1 MKKTKF
7 TPFEI
12 EIITDRP
19 EDCINEHLCQDQ
31 HGNKNTTDKIW
42 IEQNEGYQG
51 KTINNKVYP
60 EQMTEDAISD
70 IYCSLN
76 KTRTLPEPL
85 TELHKEILDNCISCG
100 TWDRAED
107 VSPQF
112 WGATKKALKSIE
124 KKFSQLGIE
133 LSYFDLD

>member
-1 MKKTKF
+1 MIKF
-7 TPFEI
+7 TKLEV
-12 EIITDRP
+12 ETITDRP
-19 EDCINEHLCQDQ
+19 EDCITEHLCQDQ
-31 HGNKNTTDKIW
+31 YGKKNTTNEIW
-42 IEQNEGYQG
+42 IEHREGHNGTLYE
-51 KTINNKVYP
+51 NKVYP

-85 TELHKEILDNCISCG
+85 TELHKEILDNCISAG

-107 VSPQF
+107 GSPQF
-112 WGATKKALKSIE
+112 WGAVKRAAKSIE

>member
-1 MKKTKF
+1 MIKF
-7 TPFEI
+7 TKLEV
-12 EIITDRP
+12 ETITDRP
-19 EDCINEHLCQDQ
+19 EDCITEHLCQDQ
-31 HGNKNTTDKIW
+31 HGKKNTTNEVW
-42 IEQNEGYQG
+42 IEQREGHNGTLYE
-51 KTINNKVYP
+51 NKVYP

-70 IYCSLN
+70 IYYSLN

-85 TELHKEILDNCISCG
+85 TELHKEILDNCISAG

-107 VSPQF
+107 ASPQF
-112 WGATKKALKSIE
+112 WGAVKRAAFSIQ

>member
-1 MKKTKF
+1 MIKF
-7 TPFEI
+7 TKLEV
-12 EIITDRP
+12 ETITDRP
-19 EDCINEHLCQDQ
+19 EDCITEHLCQDQ
-31 HGNKNTTDKIW
+31 HGKKNTTNEIW
-42 IEQNEGYQG
+42 IEYREGHNG
-51 KTINNKVYP
+51 KLYENKVYP

-85 TELHKEILDNCISCG
+85 TELHKEILDNCISAG
-100 TWDRAED
+100 TWDRAADE
-107 VSPQF
+107 SPQF
-112 WGATKKALKSIE
+112 WGAVKRAAKSIE

>member
-1 MKKTKF
+1 MIKF
-7 TPFEI
+7 TKLEV
-12 EIITDRP
+12 ETITDRP
-19 EDCINEHLCQDQ
+19 EDCITEHLCQDQ
-31 HGNKNTTDKIW
+31 HGKKNTTNEIW
-42 IEQNEGYQG
+42 IEHREGHNG
-51 KTINNKVYP
+51 TLHENKVYP

-85 TELHKEILDNCISCG
+85 TELHKEILDNCISAG
-100 TWDRAED
+100 TCDIAED

-112 WGATKKALKSIE
+112 WGAVKRAAKNIE